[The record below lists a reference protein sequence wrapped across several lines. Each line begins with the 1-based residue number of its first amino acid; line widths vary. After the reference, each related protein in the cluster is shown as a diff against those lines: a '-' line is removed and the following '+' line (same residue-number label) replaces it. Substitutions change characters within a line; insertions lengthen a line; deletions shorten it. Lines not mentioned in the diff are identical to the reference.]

1 MVAGWGKRRPGEL
14 PVTVLL
20 RASPGPNHQQ
30 LVIAA
35 EASSV
40 RNEGQSEK
48 KWMKVWVKRRNPQQ
62 TVEEF
67 CLMSCRLWRGT
78 LR

>member
-1 MVAGWGKRRPGEL
+1 MVAVWGKRLPGEL
-14 PVTVLL
+14 PVRALL

-40 RNEGQSEK
+40 RNEGQSER
-48 KWMKVWVKRRNPQQ
+48 KVD
-62 TVEEF
+62 ES
-67 CLMSCRLWRGT
+67 LG
-78 LR
+78 